1 MANRHKA
8 RESALETL
16 YAWHSGEKDGGMIP
30 GLLAS
35 RLAHEDRAD
44 QDQDYLR
51 QLVHGVVE
59 NVDAIDEIISGSIR
73 GRSLR
78 SVAHIEHNVIRLA
91 VWEMQ
96 NRLEIPYRVI
106 INEALELTRAYAGE
120 SPRGFINGVID
131 NLARKLRPAEIKGGN
146 KGTKSQ
152 SGVEVLSLKK
162 NKAKQDQKPQ
172 DAKFST
178 DKDILGNT
186 GK

>member
-1 MANRHKA
+1 MANRHQA

-16 YAWHSGEKDGGMIP
+16 YAWHSGEQDGGMIP

-35 RLAHEDRAD
+35 RLKHEERAE

-59 NVDAIDEIISGSIR
+59 NVDAIDEVISGSIR

-131 NLARKLRPAEIKGGN
+131 NLAKKLRPAEIKGDS
-146 KGTKSQ
+146 KGAKSKQ
-152 SGVEVLSLKK
+152 GVEVLSLKK
-162 NKAKQDQKPQ
+162 NKAD
-172 DAKFST
+172 
-178 DKDILGNT
+178 
-186 GK
+186 

>member
-1 MANRHKA
+1 MANRHQA

-16 YAWHSGEKDGGMIP
+16 YAWHSSEQDGGMIP

-35 RLAHEDRAD
+35 RLMHEERAD

-59 NVDAIDEIISGSIR
+59 NVDAIDEVISGAIR

-78 SVAHIEHNVIRLA
+78 SVAHVEHNVIRLA

-131 NLARKLRPAEIKGGN
+131 NLAKKLRPAEIKAGNKGNN
-146 KGTKSQ
+146 KGTKVQ
-152 SGVEVLSLKK
+152 SGGETLSLK
-162 NKAKQDQKPQ
+162 NSRAKQD
-172 DAKFST
+172 
-178 DKDILGNT
+178 
-186 GK
+186 